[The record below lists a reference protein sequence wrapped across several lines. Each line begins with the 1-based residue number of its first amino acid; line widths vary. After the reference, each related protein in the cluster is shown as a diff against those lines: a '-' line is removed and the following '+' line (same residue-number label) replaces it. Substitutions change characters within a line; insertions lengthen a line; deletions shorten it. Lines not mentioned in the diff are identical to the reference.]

1 MLLHFKQIKS
11 GELEVDEVI
20 DRAIFWKKARKPK
33 DGEEIDEELAKM
45 NAKIV
50 SLLKY

>member
-11 GELEVDEVI
+11 GELEVDEVV
-20 DRAIFWKKARKPK
+20 DRAIFWKKARKAK
-33 DGEEIDEELAKM
+33 DGEEIDKDLALM
-45 NAKIV
+45 TEKIV